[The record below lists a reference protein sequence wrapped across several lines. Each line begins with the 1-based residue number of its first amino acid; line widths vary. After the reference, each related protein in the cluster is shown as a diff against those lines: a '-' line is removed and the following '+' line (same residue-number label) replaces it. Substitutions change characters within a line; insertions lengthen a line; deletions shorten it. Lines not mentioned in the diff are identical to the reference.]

1 MKLAFSTNAYTK
13 HSLIDALRGIR
24 KAGFQGVELLADAP
38 HAYPEEIDEPFTQQI
53 REELDRLGLAVSNVN
68 ANCTFGYWR
77 HAPPEPYFE
86 PSIISP
92 VSAYR
97 ADRIRLVK
105 KTLDFAA
112 AVGATCLSMTSGRCL
127 GPIHPELA
135 GQLFIEGMKP
145 ILDHADTVGVNVGIE
160 CEPGL
165 FVEWASELRGW
176 IDRINHPRLG
186 ANLDIGHSVVLGEG
200 IPQPI
205 EMLAKRIW
213 NMHVEDLPGQKH
225 YHMIPGT
232 GTFDWP
238 TLMSRLKKIGYDRY
252 LTVELYTQT
261 EHPQE
266 AAEQSFEFLSRLVK

>member
-13 HSLIDALRGIR
+13 HTLSHALRGIR
-24 KAGFQGVELLADAP
+24 AAGFEAVEILADSP
-38 HAYPEEIDEPFTQQI
+38 HAYPELIDDTLI
-53 REELDRLGLAVSNVN
+53 RSIRAELQELGLSVSNVN

-86 PSIISP
+86 PSLISP
-92 VSAYR
+92 EPAYR

-105 KTLDFAA
+105 RTLDFAA
-112 AVGATCLSMTSGRCL
+112 GIDAPCISITSGRCL
-127 GPIHPELA
+127 GPIDPNRAGEL
-135 GQLFIEGMKP
+135 FVEGIKP
-145 ILDHADTVGVNVGIE
+145 ILDHADKVGVNVGIE

-165 FVEWASELRGW
+165 FIEWASELSGW
-176 IDRINHPRLG
+176 IQRINHPRLG

-200 IPQPI
+200 IDAP
-205 EMLAKRIW
+205 LRTLRDKVW
-213 NMHVEDLPGQKH
+213 NMHVEDLPGTKH

-232 GTFDWP
+232 GSFNWA
-238 TLMSRLKKIGYDRY
+238 TLKHTLTDIHYDRH

-266 AAEQSFEFLSRLVK
+266 AAEQSFAFLSKMFR